1 MADTPDLKTTIIN
14 NYENFSPQGK
24 KVAKYIVDN
33 YFLIIS
39 LSINE
44 LASNASVS
52 DTAVVRFA
60 KILGFHGYLEFK
72 NTLKAEQALI
82 RSPYESL
89 SYFSSRPKGEF
100 IPRYLET
107 VQKDIKNFLDNLDYK
122 KIDQI
127 AYKLLHANCVYLVG
141 FGSDATAALFLNNYL
156 PLIGIPCVMVT
167 EEGTL
172 LRDRVF
178 NLKPDDV
185 ILLTCMPAMLNEER
199 WLSRYCKQVG
209 AFLVAVTDSEI
220 TANTLSSD
228 IFIICAESTETFY
241 NSYVL
246 PMLLYNTLLM
256 TINEQDPSRVKKNLK
271 KYKDM
276 TSEK

>member
-1 MADTPDLKTTIIN
+1 MTDTSDIKTIIIN
-14 NYENFSPQGK
+14 NFEKFSPQGK
-24 KVAKYIVDN
+24 KIAKYVVDN

-60 KILGFHGYLEFK
+60 KELGFHGYLEFK
-72 NTLKAEQALI
+72 NALKVEQALV

-89 SYFSSRPKGEF
+89 TYFSSSREGEF
-100 IPRYLET
+100 IPRYLEG
-107 VQKDIKNFLDNLDYK
+107 VQKDIKHFLDHLDYK
-122 KIDQI
+122 KIDII
-127 AYKLLHANCVYLVG
+127 ADKLLQAHCVYLVG
-141 FGSDATAALFLNNYL
+141 FGSDSTAALFLNNYL

-167 EEGTL
+167 EEGML

-178 NLKPDDV
+178 NLRPDDV
-185 ILLTCMPAMLNEER
+185 MLLTCMPAMLNEER
-199 WLSRYCKQVG
+199 WLSTYCKSVG
-209 AFLVAVTDSEI
+209 AYLITVTDSEI
-220 TANTLSSD
+220 TANTLNSD

-246 PMLLYNTLLM
+246 HMLLFNTLLM
-256 TINEQDPSRVKKNLK
+256 TINEHDPSRVMKNLK

-276 TSEK
+276 ISEK